1 MKGHQWRLLPL
12 QKQTLYKA
20 CFCRAMGYNDL
31 EMISNHFTVDSS
43 NESDHYQ
50 GTIMSSANPFFTDTF
65 CFEKFDHF
73 HETPSCVAPTAALCS
88 SAPANYSSFPA
99 FNTEGSKSS
108 GGRKRKSKN
117 EGDEEKPK
125 GVIHVRAKRG
135 QATDSHSLAERV
147 RREKINQRLRFLQDL
162 VPGCYKTMGM
172 AVMLDVIINYIQ
184 SLQNQIEFLSMKL
197 SVASRYYDFN
207 NSSETDEIEIMQAT
221 NGCGYMEEMGGRVV
235 VREEEGNGG
244 SFYHHS
250 TLPPL

>member
-12 QKQTLYKA
+12 HKQTLYKA
-20 CFCRAMGYNDL
+20 CFGRAMGYNDL
-31 EMISNHFTVDSS
+31 EMISNHFTVESS

-73 HETPSCVAPTAALCS
+73 NEIPSCVAPATALCS

-108 GGRKRKSKN
+108 GGRKRKREN
-117 EGDEEKPK
+117 ERDEEKPK

-147 RREKINQRLRFLQDL
+147 RRQKINQRLRFLQDL

-184 SLQNQIEFLSMKL
+184 SLQNQIEVRRLMYFRLLFVKKL
-197 SVASRYYDFN
+197 IFAKVL
-207 NSSETDEIEIMQAT
+207 QAT
-221 NGCGYMEEMGGRVV
+221 NGCDYMEEMGGRVV

>member
-20 CFCRAMGYNDL
+20 CFGRAMGYNDL
-31 EMISNHFTVDSS
+31 EMISNHFTVESS

-50 GTIMSSANPFFTDTF
+50 GTIMSSANPFFTNTF

-73 HETPSCVAPTAALCS
+73 NEIPSCVIPAAALCS
-88 SAPANYSSFPA
+88 SVPPNYSSFPA
-99 FNTEGSKSS
+99 FHTDGSKSS
-108 GGRKRKSKN
+108 GGRKRKREN
-117 EGDEEKPK
+117 ERDEEKPK

-135 QATDSHSLAERV
+135 QATDSHSLAER
-147 RREKINQRLRFLQDL
+147 
-162 VPGCYKTMGM
+162 
-172 AVMLDVIINYIQ
+172 
-184 SLQNQIEFLSMKL
+184 FLSMKL

-207 NSSETDEIEIMQAT
+207 NSSETDEIEIMQVRTIDEGSCTFEFCFIRDLELKKKVIFEKVLQAT